1 MLWSFPD
8 LENIIE
14 FAKHA
19 GKGQEGT
26 KPKTDADTDT
36 KENEEKDNIDED
48 DEEEEEVEEI
58 IGADLSEESVKAAAN
73 LDDVLSTLMKNFS
86 EGIDYFQV
94 LVQVFQQVMLSK
106 EHPYLK
112 NFYMII
118 PALCINYV
126 DTIRVSKDKMDK
138 VKRQGAR
145 QTAYFTDDGFAIGIA
160 YILAILKQGP
170 QFESLHWFDTMYN
183 KYGEEQ
189 KTTKAELSS
198 VKNKRGRS
206 DKDTISELEIRSG
219 RIETMKKEFRLLF
232 YSLDGAQVFF
242 KDRDPD
248 EDDEE
253 EKKA

>member
-1 MLWSFPD
+1 MFFLSF
-8 LENIIE
+8 LY
-14 FAKHA
+14 
-19 GKGQEGT
+19 
-26 KPKTDADTDT
+26 
-36 KENEEKDNIDED
+36 
-48 DEEEEEVEEI
+48 
-58 IGADLSEESVKAAAN
+58 S
-73 LDDVLSTLMKNFS
+73 
-86 EGIDYFQV
+86 
-94 LVQVFQQVMLSK
+94 
-106 EHPYLK
+106 
-112 NFYMII
+112 
-118 PALCINYV
+118 
-126 DTIRVSKDKMDK
+126 
-138 VKRQGAR
+138 
-145 QTAYFTDDGFAIGIA
+145 